1 MAKVKNFITVE
12 EKTLNQLIKL
22 CQAQTIILD
31 YCKNQIQQQGYET
44 NYLKKKIELIEI
56 CIQKKKIEH

>member
-31 YCKNQIQQQGYET
+31 CWKNQIQQQGYET

-56 CIQKKKIEH
+56 CIQKKKKEH

>member
-12 EKTLNQLIKL
+12 ERTLNKLIKL
-22 CQAQTIILD
+22 CQAQTILLD

-44 NYLKKKIELIEI
+44 NYIKKRILIQNI
-56 CIQKKKIEH
+56 RTSKL